1 MVQHQYRQTSKYKY
15 PQTYF
20 EFFFRTDVFVG
31 VAVAAVP
38 LLGSLETTT
47 GTATRTSPQN
57 INSRN
62 CNHFATTP
70 SFFK

>member
-1 MVQHQYRQTSKYKY
+1 MVQHQYRQMSKYKY

-38 LLGSLETTT
+38 LLGSL
-47 GTATRTSPQN
+47 
-57 INSRN
+57 RN
-62 CNHFATTP
+62 EDGDGNED
-70 SFFK
+70 FF